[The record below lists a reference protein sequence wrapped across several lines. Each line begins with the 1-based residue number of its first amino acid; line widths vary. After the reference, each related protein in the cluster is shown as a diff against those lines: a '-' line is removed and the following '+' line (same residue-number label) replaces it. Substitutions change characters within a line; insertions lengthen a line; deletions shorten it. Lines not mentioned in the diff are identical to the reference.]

1 VLRKI
6 FAFLFASLIIFM
18 NINFKEEEKMKVV
31 PYRNGRNYYPMMSF
45 FDNFRNP
52 FGDEVEN
59 RDIQRSMPM
68 DIVELDGKFIL
79 EASLPGFK
87 KADINIAVE
96 DNELIIE
103 AKHEEKQEENKG
115 NYCRCEI
122 FRGNYRRVLSLSDN
136 INKDKIDAVYTD
148 GILSVSIPKQ
158 TPKPA
163 HKIQVS

>member
-1 VLRKI
+1 
-6 FAFLFASLIIFM
+6 
-18 NINFKEEEKMKVV
+18 MKVI
-31 PYRNGRNYYPMMSF
+31 PYKNGRNYYPMASF
-45 FDNFRNP
+45 FDSFMNKFM
-52 FGDEVEN
+52 DEEDN

-68 DIVELDGKFIL
+68 DIIEHDDKFIL

-87 KADINIAVE
+87 KSDISIAVE

-103 AKHEEKQEENKG
+103 AKHEEKKEDKRG

-136 INKDKIDAVYTD
+136 VSKDKIDAKYEE
-148 GILSVSIPKQ
+148 GILSVVIPKQ

-163 HKIQVS
+163 QKITVS